1 MQILKSINTMKKL
14 AVVMLVASIGLTQA
28 CEGKTKTSDSET
40 NEKQAVEQKSEKK
53 ESKVVET
60 LNKEEFK
67 KKVMNYEENKEWKFE
82 GDLPCIVD
90 FYADWCGPC
99 RIASPILEEVAQEY
113 KGKINVYKVD
123 TQKDPELAGVF
134 GVQGIPAFLYCPKE
148 GQPRMTSGIG
158 RTNEETKQ
166 MFINAIEDILLKDN

>member
-1 MQILKSINTMKKL
+1 
-14 AVVMLVASIGLTQA
+14 MLVASISFTQA
-28 CEGKTKTSDSET
+28 CQG
-40 NEKQAVEQKSEKK
+40 NERSSEKK
-53 ESKVVET
+53 DGKELSDKAVEDNEKATIT

-67 KKVMNYEENKEWKFE
+67 KKVLNYEVNKEWKFE

-99 RIASPILEEVAQEY
+99 RIASPILEEIAQEY

-123 TQKDPELAGVF
+123 TQKDPEIASLF

-148 GQPRMTSGIG
+148 GDPRMSSGIG

-166 MFINAIEDILLKDN
+166 MFRNAIEDILLKSK

>member
-1 MQILKSINTMKKL
+1 MKKL
-14 AVVMLVASIGLTQA
+14 FLIALVASVGLTQA
-28 CEGKTKTSDSET
+28 CNGKSEAA
-40 NEKQAVEQKSEKK
+40 EKQNKETTEKASNT
-53 ESKVVET
+53 EEKVVVT

-67 KKVMNYEENKEWKFE
+67 KKVLNYEVNKEWKFE

-99 RIASPILEEVAQEY
+99 RIASPILEEIAQEY

-123 TQKDPELAGVF
+123 TQKDPELAGLF

-148 GQPRMTSGIG
+148 GQPTMSSGIG
-158 RTNEETKQ
+158 RTNEQTKE
-166 MFINAIEDILLKDN
+166 MFRKAIEEILLKNN